1 MGNPVFRARLANG
14 AVERELTPGVHT
26 VGRSAENNIQLDD
39 LSVSR
44 RHARI
49 VVEDGAIHVEDL
61 GSSGGTSAGGQRL
74 PARTPHALGEGEG
87 LRFGDV
93 QVEIGLPAPETPPE
107 PPGPEAVPDPAVA
120 TELAAAAAYI

>member
-61 GSSGGTSAGGQRL
+61 GSSGGTSAGGG
-74 PARTPHALGEGEG
+74 PAALKRPREWCERGCLGG
-87 LRFGDV
+87 
-93 QVEIGLPAPETPPE
+93 T
-107 PPGPEAVPDPAVA
+107 
-120 TELAAAAAYI
+120 